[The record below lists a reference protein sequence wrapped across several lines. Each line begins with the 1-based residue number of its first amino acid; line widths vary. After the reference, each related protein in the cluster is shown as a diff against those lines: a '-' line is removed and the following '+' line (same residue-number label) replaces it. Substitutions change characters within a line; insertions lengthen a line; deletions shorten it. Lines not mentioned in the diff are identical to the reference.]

1 MFGVTP
7 VLGLPEG
14 LSDLVRRLGVILA
27 GLAAVVAAR
36 FVRMP
41 AWAGLTVRVWQRL
54 THVAPR
60 VGRVMLR
67 GLAQGGA
74 KRVRVSRAGQQRGV
88 DAVARV
94 RLPGG
99 RGWLVRVLGYEAA
112 GYRSQLEALLASPE
126 MAAALEA
133 MPEIGRVLR
142 PICRMLGR
150 RWRWRRRWR
159 SARPGRSGR
168 GRRPARSPSRRKGG
182 RGKISSK
189 STKAGRA
196 LICPFHYDSKTN
208 EVFLLLFVHKKKT
221 LP

>member
-142 PICRMLGR
+142 PICLMLG
-150 RWRWRRRWR
+150 
-159 SARPGRSGR
+159 APVALATAVAE
-168 GRRPARSPSRRKGG
+168 RPARPERPWPPA
-182 RGKISSK
+182 GKVAKPAERWPWEDFIK
-189 STKAGRA
+189 
-196 LICPFHYDSKTN
+196 ID
-208 EVFLLLFVHKKKT
+208 
-221 LP
+221 